1 MAHSLFLHPPF
12 ALTKPLFLYIACPEW
27 SRDES
32 NETII
37 SKYSLRGRGAPASSS
52 CAARQPGV
60 RSTFESSCFASRW
73 RFLELHE
80 PGGFTGVVPRPGF
93 TVQHAAQPAVQLRGS
108 SALKNQRERE
118 SEREGARRC
127 FLRILLSIFLSIPSI
142 SY

>member
-73 RFLELHE
+73 WFLELHE
-80 PGGFTGVVPRPGF
+80 PGGS

-108 SALKNQRERE
+108 SALKTREKERVRERE
-118 SEREGARRC
+118 LEDVSCAFFC
-127 FLRILLSIFLSIPSI
+127 PYFLSIPSI

>member
-1 MAHSLFLHPPF
+1 MAHSLFLHPPSHWRSRF
-12 ALTKPLFLYIACPEW
+12 FLYIACPEW

-37 SKYSLRGRGAPASSS
+37 SKYRLRGRGAPASSS

-73 RFLELHE
+73 WFLELHE
-80 PGGFTGVVPRPGF
+80 PGGF

-108 SALKNQRERE
+108 SALKTREKERVRERE
-118 SEREGARRC
+118 LEDISCAFFC
-127 FLRILLSIFLSIPSI
+127 PYFLSIPSI